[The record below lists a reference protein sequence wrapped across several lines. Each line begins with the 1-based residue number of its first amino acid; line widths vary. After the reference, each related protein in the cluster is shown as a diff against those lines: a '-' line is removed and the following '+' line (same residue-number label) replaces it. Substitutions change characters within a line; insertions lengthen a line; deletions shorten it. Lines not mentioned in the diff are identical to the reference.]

1 MAKLTFCAVS
11 DIHERLEWLRPLAG
25 VLAAAD
31 WLLLLGDLTQFGRA
45 PQARAVLDAF
55 RAVNPRVL
63 AVPGNLDHP
72 DVLKLLEDE
81 EVSLHGRHRL
91 LGDVGLAG
99 VGGSGPT
106 PFGTPFEL
114 PDTKLGELLAGPLD
128 AIAGAR
134 HRLVV
139 SHAPPKGT
147 AVDRV
152 RLGMHVGS
160 AEVRR
165 LAEAHSP
172 DLLLCGHIHEAA
184 GEDRLGT
191 TRVINPGPFGQ
202 GGYVLVEAGDDGL
215 SARLIFPAPVGSPH

>member
-1 MAKLTFCAVS
+1 MARLTFCAVS
-11 DIHERLEWLRPLAG
+11 DIHERLEWLRPLSG

-31 WLLLLGDLTQFGRA
+31 WILLLGDLTQFGHA

-55 RAVNPRVL
+55 RTINPHVL

-72 DVLKLLEDE
+72 DVLTLLEDE
-81 EVSLHGRHRL
+81 GVSLHGRHRL

-114 PDTKLGELLAGPLD
+114 SDDELGALLAGSLA

-134 HRLVV
+134 HRVVV
-139 SHAPPKGT
+139 SHPPPNGT
-147 AVDRV
+147 AVDKV
-152 RLGMHVGS
+152 RLGLHVGS
-160 AEVRR
+160 AAVRR
-165 LAEAHSP
+165 LAEAQSP

-184 GEDRLGT
+184 GEDRLGA
-191 TRVINPGPFGQ
+191 TRVINPGPFVH
-202 GGYVLVEAGDDGL
+202 GGHVLLEAGDDGL
-215 SARLIFPAPVGSPH
+215 SARLIFPAR

>member
-11 DIHERLEWLRPLAG
+11 DIHERLDWLRPLAG
-25 VLAAAD
+25 VLGAAD
-31 WLLLLGDLTQFGRA
+31 WVLLLGDLTQFGRA

-55 RAVNPRVL
+55 RAINPRVL

-72 DVLKLLEDE
+72 DVLALLETE
-81 EVSLHGRHRL
+81 GISLHGRHRL

-114 PDTKLGELLAGPLD
+114 PDAELGEMLAAPLD

-134 HRLVV
+134 HRMMV

-147 AVDRV
+147 AVDKV
-152 RLGMHVGS
+152 HLGMHVGS
-160 AEVRR
+160 AAVRR
-165 LAEAHSP
+165 LAQAHAP

-184 GEDRLGT
+184 GEDRLGA
-191 TRVINPGPFGQ
+191 TRVINPGPFVH
-202 GGYVLVEAGDDGL
+202 GGHVLVEAGDDGL
-215 SARLIFPAPVGSPH
+215 SARLILPAR

>member
-11 DIHERLEWLRPLAG
+11 DIHERLDWLRPLAG

-31 WLLLLGDLTQFGRA
+31 WVLLLGDLTQFGHA
-45 PQARAVLDAF
+45 PQARVVLDAF
-55 RAVNPRVL
+55 RAINPNVL

-72 DVLKLLEDE
+72 DVLQRLEDE
-81 EVSLHGRHRL
+81 GVSLHGQPRR

-99 VGGSGPT
+99 VGASGPT

-114 PDTKLGELLAGPLD
+114 PDASIGELLAGPLD

-134 HRLVV
+134 HRIVV
-139 SHAPPKGT
+139 SHAPPKNT
-147 AVDRV
+147 AVDKV

-160 AEVRR
+160 AAVRR

-184 GEDRLGT
+184 GEDRLGA
-191 TRVINPGPFGQ
+191 TRVINPGPFVH
-202 GGYVLVEAGDDGL
+202 GGHVWVEASDDGL
-215 SARLIFPAPVGSPH
+215 SARLIFPDRRSGV